1 MTQKQ
6 VLPGD
11 EIAVEE
17 EYVAAEGT
25 YVRDGKIYASQCGTL
40 VLDDNECVAKVV
52 SYNPP
57 NILQI
62 GDVVYLN
69 IDDCR
74 KTMATATALAT
85 EGNDRPIGSSTVATI
100 HVSKISPDYTDN
112 VADEFRKGD
121 LVRGKVISVKPSLQ
135 LTTKEPHLG
144 VVRAQCGMC
153 KTELVPKGKK
163 NLYCP
168 KCKRSQSR
176 KLADDYGDVVI

>member
-1 MTQKQ
+1 MTDRQ

-40 VLDDNECVAKVV
+40 ILDDNECVAKVV

-57 NILQI
+57 NILNI
-62 GDVVYLN
+62 GDIVFLT
-69 IDDCR
+69 IDDTR
-74 KTMATATALAT
+74 KTMATATAIAKDGT
-85 EGNDRPIGSSTVATI
+85 CRDIGSSTVATI

-112 VADEFRKGD
+112 VSEEFRKGD

-135 LTTKEPHLG
+135 ITTKEPHLG
-144 VVRAQCGMC
+144 VIRAQCGIC
-153 KTELVPKGKK
+153 KTELVAKGNKA
-163 NLYCP
+163 LTCP
-168 KCKRSQSR
+168 KCRKTQPR
-176 KLADDYGDVVI
+176 KLADDYGNVKI